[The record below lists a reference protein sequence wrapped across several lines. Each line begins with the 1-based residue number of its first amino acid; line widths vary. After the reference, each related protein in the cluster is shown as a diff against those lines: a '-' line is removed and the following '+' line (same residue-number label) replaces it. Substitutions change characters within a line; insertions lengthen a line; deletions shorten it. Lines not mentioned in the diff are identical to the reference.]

1 MHSHTQVHISS
12 FGPVGAGH
20 ILEDGIKDLLLD
32 LRDGVTIQDLHRD
45 LGAVHV
51 VGVHAAQDLR
61 EMQ

>member
-20 ILEDGIKDLLLD
+20 VLEDGIEDLFLD
-32 LRDGVTIQDLHRD
+32 LRDGVTVQDLHGD
-45 LGAVHV
+45 LRAVHV

-61 EMQ
+61 ERQ

>member
-45 LGAVHV
+45 LGAVHI
-51 VGVHAAQDLR
+51 VGVHTAQDLR

>member
-12 FGPVGAGH
+12 FGPVGAGD
-20 ILEDGIKDLLLD
+20 ILEDSIKDLLLD
-32 LRDGVTIQDLHRD
+32 LRDGVTVQDFHRD

-51 VGVHAAQDLR
+51 VWVHAAQDLK